1 MEETETKEILSK
13 IQSMER
19 ELFFLKEKVL
29 SLSESKSG
37 IQKKTLESPTPK
49 AVTQETPSVSIE
61 EGPNW
66 FIQWIGQNLFVKLG
80 VFSLILA
87 SIWFFYMAVEEYW
100 INESVRIW
108 IGILSSFPIL
118 WYGFKTRESRPY
130 LSPSLLGLGIA
141 VLFSAYYSGYVWYD
155 LYGTETCFVGLILL
169 SLTAV
174 GISYAE
180 KSEVLFGFAS
190 LGVFLSPILVSTGQN
205 SYPFLFTYLLIW
217 NLLFYWI
224 RKEMEWKIIPLLILL
239 ANHLIFAAWADT
251 DNHLEDAK
259 VFFPLVFQLGVYLLF
274 LLKEFQILKQTK
286 ENNPIL
292 TLVTIGFTLGFGFLQ
307 SIWIFGIF
315 YPTLK
320 PFLLTLVLILFYAIY
335 QRSLKDVTLTVE
347 SKKLYDIIGLFGL
360 PFIIS
365 VIVMGMTGKVLA
377 FSLISFAFVVTMA
390 ATYSRQMYMYLAT
403 FPVWFFAL
411 FYVFA
416 FTYRTTSE
424 IPFLNGRF
432 LIFATGSLYL
442 VLSYFYSRN
451 FSSYAKLF
459 LYAAYPYF
467 LLGNFVEIHLGFP
480 EEKRLFLYSICLI
493 FYGLFTLVI
502 GFQKQLQALKVA
514 GFVSLSL
521 VIAKFYLYD
530 FWNLS
535 LGYRILAGLFL
546 GITLIVTG
554 TFYNR
559 LKKETT

>member
-1 MEETETKEILSK
+1 MEEKEKKEILSK
-13 IQSMER
+13 IQSMEK

-29 SLSESKSG
+29 SLSEPKVISKSESF
-37 IQKKTLESPTPK
+37 ESPKQTL
-49 AVTQETPSVSIE
+49 VIEETEPVSIE

-87 SIWFFYMAVEEYW
+87 SIWFFYLAIEEYW

-108 IGILSSFPIL
+108 IGILSSLPIL
-118 WYGFKTRESRPY
+118 WYGYKTRITRPY
-130 LSPSLLGLGIA
+130 LSPSLFGLGIA

-217 NLLFYWI
+217 NVLFFFI
-224 RKEMEWKIIPLLILL
+224 RKEMPWKVIPLLILI
-239 ANHLIFAAWADT
+239 ANHLIFATWAESK
-251 DNHLEDAK
+251 LEESK
-259 VFFPLVFQLGVYLLF
+259 IFFPFLFQLCVYLLF
-274 LLKEFQILKQTK
+274 LLREFDVLKRTID
-286 ENNPIL
+286 NNPNL
-292 TLVTIGFTLGFGFLQ
+292 TLVTIGLTLGLGFIQ
-307 SIWIFGIF
+307 SFWMFGIF

-320 PFLLTLVLILFYAIY
+320 PFLLTLVLIVFYGIY
-335 QRSLKDVTLTVE
+335 QRSLREITLTSE
-347 SKKLYDIIGLFGL
+347 TKKVYDIISLFGL
-360 PFIIS
+360 PLIIS

-377 FSLISFAFVVTMA
+377 FSLISFAFVVTIA
-390 ATYSRQMYMYLAT
+390 ATYSKQLYMYLAT

-411 FYVFA
+411 FYIFA
-416 FTYRTTSE
+416 FTYRSYNE

-432 LIFATGSLYL
+432 LIFTTGSLYL
-442 VLSYFYSRN
+442 VLSYWYSRQFSN
-451 FSSYAKLF
+451 FSKLF

-480 EEKRLFLYSICLI
+480 EEKRMFLYTICLI
-493 FYGLFTLVI
+493 FYGFGILVI
-502 GFQKQLQALKVA
+502 GFQKHIHSIKVA
-514 GFVSLSL
+514 GFVSLAL
-521 VIAKFYLYD
+521 VVAKFYLYD

-559 LKKETT
+559 IKKETT

>member
-1 MEETETKEILSK
+1 MEENESKEILSK

-19 ELFFLKEKVL
+19 ELFFLKERVL
-29 SLSESKSG
+29 SLSQSKTISKP
-37 IQKKTLESPTPK
+37 IPSELPK
-49 AVTQETPSVSIE
+49 QIHPLDNKETVPLE

-87 SIWFFYMAVEEYW
+87 SVWFFYLAIEEYW

-108 IGILSSFPIL
+108 IGILSSLPVL
-118 WYGFKTRESRPY
+118 WYGYKTKDTRPY

-217 NLLFYWI
+217 NALFFWI
-224 RKEMEWKIIPLLILL
+224 RKEMEWKVIPLIVLF
-239 ANHLIFAAWADT
+239 ANHLIFAIWAESK
-251 DNHLEDAK
+251 LQDAK
-259 VFFPLVFQLGVYLLF
+259 LFYPLAFQIGVYLLF
-274 LLKEFQILKQTK
+274 LIREFQVLKANREK
-286 ENNPIL
+286 EPVL
-292 TLVTIGFTLGFGFLQ
+292 TLVTLGFTLGLGFIQ
-307 SIWIFGIF
+307 AFWIFGIF

-320 PFLLTLVLILFYAIY
+320 PFLLTLFLLSFYIIY
-335 QRSLKDVTLTVE
+335 SRSLKEITLTE
-347 SKKLYDIIGLFGL
+347 KAKSTYDIVGLFGL
-360 PFIIS
+360 PLIIS
-365 VIVMGMTGKVLA
+365 VIVMGMTGKTLA

-390 ATYSRQMYMYLAT
+390 STYSKQMYMYLAT

-411 FYVFA
+411 LYAFA
-416 FTYRTTSE
+416 FTYRSFNE

-432 LIFATGSLYL
+432 VIFATGSLYL
-442 VLSYFYSRN
+442 VLSYWYSRN
-451 FSSYAKLF
+451 FSPFAKLF
-459 LYAAYPYF
+459 LYVAYPYF

-493 FYGLFTLVI
+493 FYGLCTLVI
-502 GFQKQLQALKVA
+502 GFKKEIQSLKVA
-514 GFVSLSL
+514 GFVSLAL

-559 LKKETT
+559 IKKETV

>member
-1 MEETETKEILSK
+1 VEEKEKKEILSK
-13 IQSMER
+13 IQSMEK

-29 SLSESKSG
+29 SFGESKATSSSV
-37 IQKKTLESPTPK
+37 TLGLPKQTPVIEEK
-49 AVTQETPSVSIE
+49 DTVSLE

-80 VFSLILA
+80 VLSLILA
-87 SIWFFYMAVEEYW
+87 SVWFFYLAIEEYW

-108 IGILSSFPIL
+108 IGIISSLPIL
-118 WYGFKTRESRPY
+118 WYGHKTKETRPY

-174 GISYAE
+174 GLSYSE

-190 LGVFLSPILVSTGQN
+190 LGVFLAPILVSTGQN

-217 NLLFYWI
+217 NVLFFWI
-224 RKEMEWKIIPLLILL
+224 RKEMPWKVVPLIILL
-239 ANHLIFAAWADT
+239 ANHLIFAAWADG
-251 DNHLEDAK
+251 NLNEAK
-259 VFFPLVFQLGVYLLF
+259 VFFPLVFQIGVYLLF
-274 LLKEFQILKQTK
+274 LIREFQILKNTI
-286 ENNPIL
+286 EENPIL
-292 TLVTIGFTLGFGFLQ
+292 TLVSIGFTLGLGFLQ
-307 SIWIFGIF
+307 AFWIFGIF

-320 PFLLTLVLILFYAIY
+320 PFLLTLVLIVFYAIY
-335 QRSLKDVTLTVE
+335 QRSIEDNSLTTNK
-347 SKKLYDIIGLFGL
+347 KKLYDIIGLFGL
-360 PFIIS
+360 PLIIS
-365 VIVMGMTGKVLA
+365 VIVMGLTGKTLA

-390 ATYSRQMYMYLAT
+390 ATYSKQLYMYLAT

-411 FYVFA
+411 FYIFA
-416 FTYRTTSE
+416 FTYRSFNE

-432 LIFATGSLYL
+432 FIFFTGSLYL
-442 VLSYFYSRN
+442 LLSYFYSRK
-451 FSSYAKLF
+451 FSPFSKFF
-459 LYAAYPYF
+459 LYSAYPYF
-467 LLGNFVEIHLGFP
+467 LLGNFVEIYLGFAP
-480 EEKRLFLYSICLI
+480 EKRLFLYSISLI
-493 FYGLFTLVI
+493 FYGLITLVF
-502 GFQKQLQALKVA
+502 GFQKQIQSLKVA
-514 GFVSLSL
+514 GFVSLAL
-521 VIAKFYLYD
+521 VVAKFYLYD

-559 LKKETT
+559 IKKETT

>member
-1 MEETETKEILSK
+1 MEEKEKKEILSK
-13 IQSMER
+13 IQSMEK

-29 SLSESKSG
+29 SLGETKVSSK
-37 IQKKTLESPTPK
+37 
-49 AVTQETPSVSIE
+49 TQELDLPKQTSVKEEKEYVSLE

-80 VFSLILA
+80 VFSLVLA
-87 SIWFFYMAVEEYW
+87 SIWFFYLAIEEYW

-108 IGILSSFPIL
+108 IGILSSLPIL
-118 WYGFKTRESRPY
+118 WYGYKTRETRPY
-130 LSPSLLGLGIA
+130 LSPSLLGLGVA

-174 GISYAE
+174 GVSYSE

-217 NLLFYWI
+217 NLLFFWI
-224 RKEMEWKIIPLLILL
+224 RKEMPWKVVPLLILF
-239 ANHLIFAAWADT
+239 ANHLIFVTWAESK
-251 DNHLEDAK
+251 LSEAK
-259 VFFPLVFQLGVYLLF
+259 IFFPLVFQLGVYLLF
-274 LLKEFQILKQTK
+274 LFREFQILKVTK
-286 ENNPIL
+286 ESNPIL
-292 TLVTIGFTLGFGFLQ
+292 TLVSIGFTLGLGFLQ
-307 SIWIFGIF
+307 SFWIFGIF

-320 PFLLTLVLILFYAIY
+320 PFLLTLVLIVFYGIY
-335 QRSLKDVTLTVE
+335 QRSLKETTLTVE

-360 PFIIS
+360 PLIIS
-365 VIVMGMTGKVLA
+365 VIVMGMTGKALA
-377 FSLISFAFVVTMA
+377 FSLISFAFIVTIA
-390 ATYSRQMYMYLAT
+390 ATYSNQMYMYLAT

-411 FYVFA
+411 VFIFS
-416 FTYRTTSE
+416 FTYRSFNE

-432 LIFATGSLYL
+432 FIFFTGSLYL
-442 VLSYFYSRN
+442 VFSYFYSKN
-451 FSSYAKLF
+451 FSPFSKLF

-467 LLGNFVEIHLGFP
+467 LLGNFVEIYLGFAP
-480 EEKRLFLYSICLI
+480 EKRLFLYSISLI
-493 FYGLFTLVI
+493 FYGLITLVI
-502 GFQKQLQALKVA
+502 GFQKHIQSLKVA
-514 GFVSLSL
+514 GFVSLAL
-521 VIAKFYLYD
+521 VVAKFYLYD

-559 LKKETT
+559 IKKETT